1 MKKGLIT
8 ILIIVAIVALLAIP
22 KLGLFGGGEK
32 KQQAGAGSPPPNQ
45 QSLEVDA
52 IIVQPSVFD
61 RKLVV
66 TGTILAN
73 ESIEIKTETS
83 GKILRIFFTE
93 GQAIKKGTLLL
104 KIDDDELRA
113 QLEKQKYNKK
123 LNEDNE
129 FRQRKLLEKEA
140 ISQEEYD
147 NALNKLN
154 TTSADIRLLEAQ
166 LAKTAIRA
174 PFDGF
179 IGFRYVSEGAY
190 ISPATVI
197 ATLYNLNPAKVEF
210 SIPAK
215 HASRVAVK
223 SKIYFTIENDTAQQA
238 GEVYAVEPQIDAST
252 RTLKIRAATPNPNGK
267 MLPGQFVTIQLV
279 LEHLTNAIMIPTE
292 AIVPEQDGNKVF
304 INANGKSKEARVSIG
319 ERTERMI
326 EILDGI
332 KTGDTVLTTGMLQLR
347 GGMPVSVTKIN

>member
-1 MKKGLIT
+1 MKKSLIT
-8 ILIIVAIVALLAIP
+8 GLVIIAIVALLALP
-22 KLGLFGGGEK
+22 KLGLFKGEK
-32 KQQAGAGSPPPNQ
+32 SADPLAGAAAASQILPV
-45 QSLEVDA
+45 EA
-52 IIVQPSVFD
+52 IVVKPTVFE

-73 ESIEIKTETS
+73 ESVEVKTETS
-83 GKILRIFFTE
+83 GKIMGIYFTE
-93 GQAIKKGTLLL
+93 GQAVKKGSLLI

-123 LNEDNE
+123 LNQDNE

-147 NALNKLN
+147 NALNRLN

-166 LAKTAIRA
+166 LSKTAIKA

-179 IGFRYVSEGAY
+179 IGFRFVSEGAY
-190 ISPATVI
+190 ILPSTTI
-197 ATLYNLNPAKVEF
+197 TTLYNLNPAKLEF

-215 HASRVAVK
+215 HASRVSVK
-223 SKIYFTIENDTAQQA
+223 NKIYFTIENDTSKMS

-252 RTLKIRAATPNPNGK
+252 RTLKIRASTPNPDGK

-279 LEHLTNAIMIPTE
+279 LERLSNAIMVPTE
-292 AIVPEQDGNKVF
+292 SVVPEQDGNKVF
-304 INANGKSKEARVSIG
+304 ILENGKAKEAKVTAG
-319 ERTERMI
+319 ERTERTL
-326 EILDGI
+326 EILEGL
-332 KTGDTVLTTGMLQLR
+332 KAGDTVLTTGILQLR
-347 GGMPVSVTKIN
+347 PGVAVKVTRVTN

>member
-1 MKKGLIT
+1 MKKSLIT
-8 ILIIVAIVALLAIP
+8 LLVIVAIIALLALP
-22 KLGLFGGGEK
+22 KLGLFKGDQTSATGP
-32 KQQAGAGSPPPNQ
+32 GSLSPAQVLPVEAVVVKPT
-45 QSLEVDA
+45 LFE
-52 IIVQPSVFD
+52 

-73 ESIEIKTETS
+73 ESVEVKTETS
-83 GKILRIFFTE
+83 GKIMRIYFTE
-93 GQAIKKGTLLL
+93 GQPVKKGGLLI
-104 KIDDDELRA
+104 KIDDEELRA
-113 QLEKQKYNKK
+113 QVEKQKYNKK

-147 NALNKLN
+147 NALNRLN
-154 TTSADIRLLEAQ
+154 TSVADIKLLEAQ
-166 LAKTAIRA
+166 LSKTAIRA

-190 ISPATVI
+190 IMPSTTI
-197 ATLYNLNPAKVEF
+197 ATLYNLNPAKLEF

-215 HASRVAVK
+215 HASRVSVK
-223 SKIYFTIENDTAQQA
+223 NKIYFTIENDTAKMS

-279 LEHLTNAIMIPTE
+279 LENVLNAIMIPTE
-292 AIVPEQDGNKVF
+292 SVVPEQDGNKVF
-304 INANGKSKEARVSIG
+304 ILENGKAKEVRVSAG
-319 ERTERMI
+319 ERTERTL
-326 EILDGI
+326 EILEGL
-332 KTGDTVLTTGMLQLR
+332 KAGDTVLTTGILQLKP
-347 GGMPVSVTKIN
+347 GVSVTITRIAN